1 MGWRV
6 TVLRSDL
13 SAGGGVEGGKQ
24 LHKWP
29 PPLFAVSCSTHFEKV
44 RESEGG
50 SVPLLSHFVLNKVS
64 CLVQHMESTAA
75 ENSTIECAAKDY
87 SFTVIF
93 NLGLIFLVADMTI
106 DGVQNVITYFITQSF
121 S

>member
-1 MGWRV
+1 MEGWR
-6 TVLRSDL
+6 
-13 SAGGGVEGGKQ
+13 GGKQ
-24 LHKWP
+24 LDKWP
-29 PPLFAVSCSTHFEKV
+29 PPLFAVSCSTQFEKV

-75 ENSTIECAAKDY
+75 ENSTTECAAKDY

-93 NLGLIFLVADMTI
+93 NLGLIFLVVADMTI
-106 DGVQNVITYFITQSF
+106 EGVQNVITYFITQSF